1 MEKLK
6 LTGSTFVLML
16 MFIVMYPVTGF
27 STTVWS
33 SLVDASGGCCGFE
46 DWFIYLVT
54 EEDVVDP
61 FEAFAPLTLTGV
73 YIDRVVSGTINPAD
87 LLSSSPMSLA
97 IDQYDVYS
105 TGADLTPSLTYFG
118 DGGGD
123 NPGTRTDVF
132 FLDQLT
138 IDSVENGWFSGTVF
152 GITTVGT
159 AGGELTSDHAIA
171 PSTTTPPDKWSVSA
185 GNTEFT
191 AIATSTV
198 PVPAAVWLFG
208 SGLLGLLGLAR
219 RKTKVLS

>member
-1 MEKLK
+1 MKKLQ
-6 LTGSTFVLML
+6 LTSSTFAL
-16 MFIVMYPVTGF
+16 MFMFIIMYPITGF

-33 SLVDASGGCCGFE
+33 SLVDTCCFE
-46 DWFIYLVT
+46 DWVLYLVT
-54 EEDVVDP
+54 EEDVVDI
-61 FEAFAPLTLTGV
+61 FAAEAPLTLTGV
-73 YIDRVVSGTINPAD
+73 YIDRVISGTINPAD

-97 IDQYDVYS
+97 TDQYDVYS

-118 DGGGD
+118 DFSGD

-152 GITTVGT
+152 GISTFGT
-159 AGGELTSDHAIA
+159 EGGDLTSDHAIA
-171 PSTTTPPDKWSVSA
+171 PSATTPPDSWSAAA
-185 GNTEFT
+185 GVTEFT

-208 SGLLGLLGLAR
+208 SALGILGWMR
-219 RKTKVLS
+219 RKTA